1 MSEFSEEEL
10 CVTIDFLNSF
20 EWFKEANLPSAKSYQ
35 DFLDGW
41 HIQVM
46 LY

>member
-1 MSEFSEEEL
+1 MSDYSEEEL

-20 EWFKEANLPSAKSYQ
+20 EWFKEAGLPTAKSFQ
-35 DFLDGW
+35 DFLDGQ
-41 HIQVM
+41 HIQIM